1 MATCRIAPALL
12 VGLGLVA
19 FAAAHPAALE
29 GSPDV
34 AARTITYVTGSS
46 ADPVKHTLD
55 LYRPRARKDLPVL
68 LFFHGGVWQ
77 VGDREQY
84 RHVGAA
90 FARRGILTAVVNYRL
105 TPSVRHPGH
114 VRDAARAVAWAV
126 RHASEF
132 GGRADRVFLS
142 GHSAGGHLVT
152 LLLMDP
158 QYLRAEKVDA
168 NSLAGIIALSG
179 VFDLTKPM
187 DDTPQGGAA
196 VYIHPPFGTDR
207 RGLEAA
213 SPVKHLRKT
222 AVPLLVL
229 LAGEDYRAMQ
239 DQSQRFVDALRRRN
253 LTVTYEVIDKR
264 GHFELVAGI
273 GSRDDRTTDLIVRFV
288 LGPNAGVPSRTN

>member
-1 MATCRIAPALL
+1 MALRRIALA
-12 VGLGLVA
+12 VTA
-19 FAAAHPAALE
+19 FAALHTAVLE
-29 GSPDV
+29 GAPDV
-34 AARTITYVTGSS
+34 ASRTITYVTGSS

-55 LYRPRARKDLPVL
+55 LYRPRARKELPVL

-77 VGDREQY
+77 MGDKEQY
-84 RHVGAA
+84 RNVGTA

-126 RHASEF
+126 RHTGEF
-132 GGRADRVFLS
+132 GGRPDRVFLS
-142 GHSAGGHLVT
+142 GHSAGGHLIT

-158 QYLRAEKVDA
+158 QYLRAEKVNAD
-168 NSLAGIIALSG
+168 SLAGVVPLSG

-187 DDTPQGGAA
+187 DDTSQGGAA
-196 VYIHPPFGTDR
+196 FYIHPPFGTDR

-213 SPVKHLRKT
+213 SPIKHLRKT
-222 AVPLLVL
+222 PVPLLVL

-253 LTVTYEVIDKR
+253 LAVTYEVIDRR
-264 GHFELVAGI
+264 GHFEIVTGI
-273 GSRDDRTTDLIVRFV
+273 GTPDDRTTDLIARFV
-288 LGPNAGVPSRTN
+288 LGPTAGGPSRSN

>member
-1 MATCRIAPALL
+1 M
-12 VGLGLVA
+12 
-19 FAAAHPAALE
+19 
-29 GSPDV
+29 
-34 AARTITYVTGSS
+34 AARTIAYVTGSS
-46 ADPVKHTLD
+46 ADPLKHTLD

-77 VGDREQY
+77 MGDKAQY
-84 RHVGAA
+84 RHIGTA

-105 TPSVRHPGH
+105 TPTVRHPGH
-114 VRDAARAVAWAV
+114 IRDAARAVAWAV
-126 RHASEF
+126 RHAAEF
-132 GGRADRVFLS
+132 GGRPDRVFVS
-142 GHSAGGHLVT
+142 GHSAGGHLAT

-158 QYLRAEKVDA
+158 QYLRAERVDA
-168 NSLAGIIALSG
+168 DSLAGVIPLSG

-213 SPVKHLRKT
+213 SPIRHVRKT

-239 DQSQRFVDALRRRN
+239 GQSQRFVDALRRRE
-253 LTVTYEVIDKR
+253 LTITYEVIDKR

-273 GSRDDRTTDLIVRFV
+273 GTPEDRTTDLIVRFV
-288 LGPNAGVPSRTN
+288 LGPTAGVPPRPN

>member
-1 MATCRIAPALL
+1 MAPRRIAGSLL
-12 VGLGLVA
+12 VALVLTG
-19 FAAAHPAALE
+19 FAACYPARLE

-34 AARTITYVTGSS
+34 AARTIVYVTGSS

-55 LYRPRARKDLPVL
+55 LYRPRTRKDLPVL

-77 VGDREQY
+77 MGDKEQY
-84 RHVGAA
+84 RHIGTA

-105 TPSVRHPGH
+105 TPTVRHPGH

-126 RHASEF
+126 RHAAEF
-132 GGRADRVFLS
+132 GGRPDRVFLS

-158 QYLRAEKVDA
+158 QYLRAERVDA
-168 NSLAGIIALSG
+168 DSLAGVIPLSG
-179 VFDLTKPM
+179 VFDLTKAM

-213 SPVKHLRKT
+213 SPIKHLRKT
-222 AVPLLVL
+222 PVPLLVL

-239 DQSQRFVDALRRRN
+239 EQSQRFVETLRRRN

-273 GSRDDRTTDLIVRFV
+273 GTPDDRATDLIIRFV
-288 LGPNAGVPSRTN
+288 LGPNAGVPPRTN